1 LSDIIKNRNIFQ
13 EIKMPL
19 IFIGRRPR
27 WFIGCIFIAAFAA
40 ANTWVCQSARA
51 QEDEGAAKGKGLS
64 RAFRTA
70 AHKVIPTVVKIKNI
84 SKGKRVEGISDSKNG
99 ENPFRG
105 TPFEDFFDGDN
116 LPGFRFRGFI
126 PPRMGVGSGVIIDSK
141 GIILTNN
148 HVVEGADEVLVELVD
163 GRQLKATDI
172 KSDDQSDLAVM
183 RVKSNSPLP
192 TAAFGDSD
200 TMDIGDWVIAVGCP
214 FELDSTV
221 SAGIISGKGRAL
233 SSDSRASFLQTDA
246 AINPGNSGGPLVN
259 LDGEVIGINTAI
271 ESSTGAYEGIGFA
284 IPSNLVK
291 WVAPQLV
298 KNGAVERSY
307 LGVKIGEINGE
318 VADHLGVAPNSGVI
332 ISEVLAKSPAAAAGL
347 QEGDIVLSFAE
358 KKIANPQQLQEL
370 VERSAKGSNHQVN
383 ILRNGKTMK
392 LQAEVQAL
400 PDKLAA
406 ETLPSLG
413 RDKNYER
420 GPNFIS
426 EELGLELRDLTPE
439 IAQKLGL
446 DANSGVVITAVRPEG
461 IAAPSGIRAGM
472 IILLVEQKRVHSVA
486 EFKAAMKNESLEKG
500 ILLLVRTQS
509 GNRFLVLK

>member
-1 LSDIIKNRNIFQ
+1 
-13 EIKMPL
+13 MPL
-19 IFIGRRPR
+19 ISICRRRP
-27 WFIGCIFIAAFAA
+27 WFMGWLFIAAFAA
-40 ANTWVCQSARA
+40 ANAWVCQSVRA
-51 QEDEGAAKGKGLS
+51 QENEDAAKGKGLS
-64 RAFRTA
+64 KAFRTA

-84 SKGKRVEGISDSKNG
+84 TKGKRVEGLANNPNG

-105 TPFEDFFDGDN
+105 TPFEDFFDGEN
-116 LPGFRFRGFI
+116 LPPGFQFHGFI
-126 PPRMGVGSGVIIDSK
+126 PPRMGVGSGVIIDPK

-172 KSDDQSDLAVM
+172 KTDDQSDLAVM
-183 RVKSNSPLP
+183 RVKTNSPLP
-192 TAAFGDSD
+192 AATFGDSD
-200 TMDIGDWVIAVGCP
+200 AMDIGDWVIAVGCP

-259 LDGEVIGINTAI
+259 LDGEIIGINTAI
-271 ESSTGAYEGIGFA
+271 ESNTGTYMGIGFA

-291 WVAPQLV
+291 WVAPQLI
-298 KNGAVERSY
+298 KNGTVERSY

-318 VADHLGVAPNSGVI
+318 LADHLGVAPNSGVI
-332 ISEVLAKSPAAAAGL
+332 VSEVLVKSPAAAAGL

-370 VERSAKGSNHQVN
+370 VERSPKGSNRQVD

-406 ETLPSLG
+406 ETLPSLA

-446 DANSGVVITAVRPEG
+446 DANSGVIVAAVRPEG
-461 IAAPSGIRAGM
+461 IAAPSGIRKGM
-472 IILLVEQKRVHSVA
+472 IILFVEQKRIHSVA
-486 EFKAAMKNESLEKG
+486 EFKAAMKNESLENG
-500 ILLLVRTQS
+500 ILLLVRTQN
-509 GNRFLVLK
+509 GNRFLLLK

>member
-1 LSDIIKNRNIFQ
+1 
-13 EIKMPL
+13 MPL
-19 IFIGRRPR
+19 ISICRRRPWVIG
-27 WFIGCIFIAAFAA
+27 WFFIAAFAA
-40 ANTWVCQSARA
+40 AHAWVCQSARA
-51 QEDEGAAKGKGLS
+51 QDDEGAAKGKSLS
-64 RAFRTA
+64 KAFRTA

-84 SKGKRVEGISDSKNG
+84 AKGKRVEGLTDSTNG

-105 TPFEDFFDGDN
+105 TPFEDLFDGEN
-116 LPGFRFRGFI
+116 LPPGFKFHGFI
-126 PPRMGVGSGVIIDSK
+126 PPRMGVGSGVIIDPK
-141 GIILTNN
+141 GIILTNY

-172 KSDDQSDLAVM
+172 KTDDQSDLAVM
-183 RVKSNSPLP
+183 RVKTNNPLP
-192 TAAFGDSD
+192 AAAFGDSD
-200 TMDIGDWVIAVGCP
+200 AMDIGDWVIAVGCP

-259 LDGEVIGINTAI
+259 LDGEIIGINTAI
-271 ESSTGAYEGIGFA
+271 ESNTGTYMGIGFA

-291 WVAPQLV
+291 WIAPQLV
-298 KNGAVERSY
+298 NSGTVERSY

-318 VADHLGVAPNSGVI
+318 LANHLGVAPNSGVI

-347 QEGDIVLSFAE
+347 QEGDIVLSFAA
-358 KKIANPQQLQEL
+358 KKIANTQQLQEL
-370 VERSAKGSNHQVN
+370 VERSAKGSNQPVDV
-383 ILRNGKTMK
+383 LRNGKTIK
-392 LQAEVQAL
+392 LHAEVQPL

-406 ETLPSLG
+406 ETLPSLA

-420 GPNFIS
+420 GSNFIS
-426 EELGLELRDLTPE
+426 EELGVELRDLTPE
-439 IAQKLGL
+439 IARKLGL
-446 DANSGVVITAVRPEG
+446 EANSGVIIAAVQPEG
-461 IAAPSGIRAGM
+461 IAAPSGIRKGM
-472 IILLVEQKRVHSVA
+472 IILRVGQKTVHSVA
-486 EFKAAMKNESLEKG
+486 EFKAAMKDESLEKG

>member
-1 LSDIIKNRNIFQ
+1 MPQISIF
-13 EIKMPL
+13 
-19 IFIGRRPR
+19 RRRR
-27 WFIGCIFIAAFAA
+27 WFIGCLFIAAFAA

-51 QEDEGAAKGKGLS
+51 QEDEGAAKGKSLS
-64 RAFRTA
+64 KAFRTA

-84 SKGKRVEGISDSKNG
+84 SKGRRVEGLTDNANG

-105 TPFEDFFDGDN
+105 TPFEDLFDGES
-116 LPGFRFRGFI
+116 LPQGFQFHGFI
-126 PPRMGVGSGVIIDSK
+126 PPRMGVGSGVIIDPK
-141 GIILTNN
+141 GIILTNY

-172 KSDDQSDLAVM
+172 KTDEQSDLAVM
-183 RVKSNSPLP
+183 RVKTNSPLP
-192 TAAFGDSD
+192 AAALGDSD
-200 TMDIGDWVIAVGCP
+200 AMDIGDWVIAVGCP

-271 ESSTGAYEGIGFA
+271 ESNTGTYVGIGFA

-298 KNGAVERSY
+298 KNGTVERAY
-307 LGVKIGEINGE
+307 LGVKMRELNGE
-318 VADHLGVAPNSGVI
+318 LAGHLGVAPNSGVI
-332 ISEVLAKSPAAAAGL
+332 VSEVLAKSPAAAAGL
-347 QEGDIVLSFAE
+347 LEGDIVLSFAE
-358 KKIANPQQLQEL
+358 KKIVNPQQLQEL
-370 VERSAKGSNHQVN
+370 VERSPKGSNRQID

-392 LQAEVQAL
+392 LQAEVQTL
-400 PDKLAA
+400 PDKLAS

-420 GPNFIS
+420 GQNFIS
-426 EELGLELRDLTPE
+426 EELGVELRDLTPE

-446 DANSGVVITAVRPEG
+446 DANSGVIVAAVRPEG
-461 IAAPSGIRAGM
+461 IAAPSGIRKGM
-472 IILLVEQKRVHSVA
+472 IILRIGQKTVHSVA

-500 ILLLVRTQS
+500 VLLLVRTQS
-509 GNRFLVLK
+509 GNRFLLLK